1 MITPRIRV
9 HTVALFAV
17 VFALASCATEKDNYS
32 SSLRPNGVVRSP
44 SRDFRLVHDA
54 GDSGTPAAYRLFT
67 NDSELLGTARSIITH
82 SMAGTMP
89 GPPAEQTVK
98 WSPSE
103 RTVVIHENMS
113 DDFPDH
119 SYRLMQR
126 NGTGTYDSRAIILTP
141 RGRRPAEW
149 PTIDSTTD
157 SRLKL
162 QWKSDPKSEYIPLPP
177 PQD

>member
-1 MITPRIRV
+1 MITTR
-9 HTVALFAV
+9 TGMVALSIGILGF
-17 VFALASCATEKDNYS
+17 ASCAPKATTYS

-44 SRDFRLVHDA
+44 SRDFRLIHDA
-54 GDSGTPAAYRLFT
+54 GDSGVPAAYRLYT
-67 NDSELLGTARSIITH
+67 NDGELLGTARSIITN
-82 SMAGTMP
+82 STFGTMP
-89 GPPAEQTVK
+89 APPAEQVVK
-98 WSPSE
+98 WSQSE

-126 NGTGTYDSRAIILTP
+126 NGTGTYDSRAIQLTP
-141 RGRRPAEW
+141 RGKTPAEW

-162 QWKSDPKSEYIPLPP
+162 RWKSDPKSEYIPLPP
-177 PQD
+177 PQA

>member
-1 MITPRIRV
+1 MITLQIGG

-17 VFALASCATEKDNYS
+17 VFGLASCAKENANYS

-44 SRDFRLVHDA
+44 SRDLRLVHDA
-54 GDSGTPAAYRLFT
+54 GDSGIPAAYRLFT
-67 NDSELLGTARSIITH
+67 NDGELLGTARSIITN
-82 SMAGTMP
+82 SMAGTTP
-89 GPPAEQTVK
+89 GLPAVQTVK
-98 WSPSE
+98 WSSSE

-126 NGTGTYDSRAIILTP
+126 NGTGNYGSRAIMLTP
-141 RGRRPAEW
+141 RGNRPAEW
-149 PTIDSTTD
+149 PGIDSTTD

-162 QWKSDPKSEYIPLPP
+162 KWKSAPKSEYIPLPP
-177 PQD
+177 PQA

>member
-1 MITPRIRV
+1 MITPRIGGRA
-9 HTVALFAV
+9 VALFAV
-17 VFALASCATEKDNYS
+17 IFGLASCAQEGSNYS
-32 SSLRPNGVVRSP
+32 SALRPNGVVRSP

-54 GDSGTPAAYRLFT
+54 GDSGVPAAYRLFT
-67 NDSELLGTARSIITH
+67 NDGEQLGTARSILTH

-89 GPPAEQTVK
+89 GLPAVQVVK
-98 WSPSE
+98 WSSSE

-126 NGTGTYDSRAIILTP
+126 NGTGTYDSRAIMLTP
-141 RGRRPAEW
+141 RGKRPAEW
-149 PTIDSTTD
+149 PAIDSTTD

-162 QWKSDPKSEYIPLPP
+162 RWKSAPKSEYIPLPP
-177 PQD
+177 PQA